1 MNLHGSSFF
10 LPKLYSYQDKDGQKK
25 KKDSQKMLYF
35 AYRNK
40 KDTGLCYK
48 VSLKLIASTTLR
60 LLYRPLLRHYKA

>member
-1 MNLHGSSFF
+1 MNLHWSSFF
-10 LPKLYSYQDKDGQKK
+10 YQNYTPTKIKMAKK
-25 KKDSQKMLYF
+25 KKIAKKCYLLLIGI
-35 AYRNK
+35 K